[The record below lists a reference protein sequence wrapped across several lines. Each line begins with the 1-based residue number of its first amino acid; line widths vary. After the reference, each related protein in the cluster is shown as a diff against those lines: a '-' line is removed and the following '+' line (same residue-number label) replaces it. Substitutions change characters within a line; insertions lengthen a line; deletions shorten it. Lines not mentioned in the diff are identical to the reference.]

1 MLISASMQTL
11 QVFSSS
17 SASSSAAFSLVAAL
31 EEEDD
36 VAVVAVEVEEV
47 EVDGTGASDLCF
59 AVPPKTSGAG
69 FLPPA

>member
-11 QVFSSS
+11 HVFSSS

-36 VAVVAVEVEEV
+36 VAVVEVEEV

-59 AVPPKTSGAG
+59 AVPPETSGAG